1 MEEFTA
7 SYEQP
12 ADNRERADLTVLPAQ
27 LRLEVQYALQCRCD
41 DNMIRTKATT
51 VRSMV
56 RWLAASRAASLLDR
70 GEQDWRAACPP
81 HAARSGHPVA
91 LLIYA
96 HRKITALAEGEG
108 WDNEYPRDT
117 WHMRRLGI
125 DSPCA
130 TLQFAGIPQPWLKD
144 LAKRWTRWRLSTGI
158 SAQTCYRGV
167 RALTRLAKFLA
178 AAGVTRTSEI
188 SRDVLERYL
197 ADLAAA
203 KAGRR
208 EHRDHVGQA
217 GTFLRDIRRHQWDT
231 SLPASA
237 VIFPEDYPR
246 EGRRLPRAL
255 AGHIMT
261 QVENPANLAQQDNP
275 AYRLITLILI
285 RCGLRIT
292 DATAIPADCTVR
304 DADGAPY
311 LRYYNRKMKRE
322 ALVPID
328 DELETLISQQRE
340 RNRERWPQGT
350 PVLFPRPKANIG
362 GTRPIDSSTYRDG
375 LYRWLEDCDVRDEH
389 GRPVHLKP
397 HQWRHTLGTVLK
409 VSRVASAASFGSSRE
424 HALPAA
430 QRAALQRARRA
441 GAPGGCGDQGF
452 HGPPGSDAT
461 MMRLRPLRGVHHRCV
476 FWHHDAF
483 GSSRLH
489 RVHHRRCRSAAPG
502 RHRSREGRAEPSRHW
517 SRHPPDLAPAA
528 LVAPGAS
535 RVPGPE
541 VPAAASSPVS
551 SAARRR
557 AADAAGA
564 HRTPRPVKAPDLA
577 LVHGWGIH
585 TRNHRPG
592 SSLQAPGSG

>member
-1 MEEFTA
+1 MRDIWETIIVTGRRVSE
-7 SYEQP
+7 
-12 ADNRERADLTVLPAQ
+12 VLQ
-27 LRLEVQYALQCRCD
+27 LRLDCTGRYGGLAMLWHDQTKVGSYDQA
-41 DNMIRTKATT
+41 IRIPEWLSERLAARRETT
-51 VRSMV
+51 VARFTA
-56 RWLAASRAASLLDR
+56 RHGHGPAAGQRAAM
-70 GEQDWRAACPP
+70 A
-81 HAARSGHPVA
+81 
-91 LLIYA
+91 
-96 HRKITALAEGEG
+96 
-108 WDNEYPRDT
+108 
-117 WHMRRLGI
+117 
-125 DSPCA
+125 
-130 TLQFAGIPQPWLKD
+130 
-144 LAKRWTRWRLSTGI
+144 
-158 SAQTCYRGV
+158 
-167 RALTRLAKFLA
+167 
-178 AAGVTRTSEI
+178 
-188 SRDVLERYL
+188 
-197 ADLAAA
+197 
-203 KAGRR
+203 
-208 EHRDHVGQA
+208 
-217 GTFLRDIRRHQWDT
+217 
-231 SLPASA
+231 
-237 VIFPEDYPR
+237 
-246 EGRRLPRAL
+246 
-255 AGHIMT
+255 
-261 QVENPANLAQQDNP
+261 
-275 AYRLITLILI
+275 
-285 RCGLRIT
+285 
-292 DATAIPADCTVR
+292 
-304 DADGAPY
+304 
-311 LRYYNRKMKRE
+311 
-322 ALVPID
+322 
-328 DELETLISQQRE
+328 
-340 RNRERWPQGT
+340 
-350 PVLFPRPKANIG
+350 LFPGRYRNPDGTAAVTYQWFHSGFKAWVDDLDIG
-362 GTRPIDSSTYRDG
+362 
-375 LYRWLEDCDVRDEH
+375 RWVA
-389 GRPVHLKP
+389 
-397 HQWRHTLGTVLK
+397 HQARHTLATSLQ